1 MSINFRKQSQEQS
14 TSNRHWPQIVYIFPA
29 FNVLYRVVAKI
40 KLFSLKFCAPRS
52 KKEKIRRVKLP
63 SRLKRSMQIPSSCF
77 DYGAPKKLG
86 LFLQRLVSGKEFWH
100 LQNLKMCAL
109 KIIFDIWKTL
119 LENAYHQVKVSQNLA
134 LNIPWWNWAS

>member
-1 MSINFRKQSQEQS
+1 
-14 TSNRHWPQIVYIFPA
+14 
-29 FNVLYRVVAKI
+29 
-40 KLFSLKFCAPRS
+40 
-52 KKEKIRRVKLP
+52 
-63 SRLKRSMQIPSSCF
+63 MQIPSSCF
-77 DYGAPKKLG
+77 DCGAPKKLG

-134 LNIPWWNWAS
+134 LKHSMMKLSQLSFVAKRFCLSP